1 MQIITVSQNLFYKT
15 SSKQQKTTLA
25 KKKNLFTKLYVHII
39 KENNSIKLVL
49 MFESEFTL

>member
-25 KKKNLFTKLYVHII
+25 KKNLFTKLYVHIK
-39 KENNSIKLVL
+39 KENNSLKLVL

>member
-25 KKKNLFTKLYVHII
+25 KKNLFTKLYVHII
-39 KENNSIKLVL
+39 KENNSLKLVL
-49 MFESEFTL
+49 MFESEFAL